1 MLPNGLEKYMAFM
14 LGKNLVFTDTMQF
27 MISSLE
33 KLVKHLPE
41 DKVKYFSQEIQE
53 KEQELVKQKGIF
65 PWEFMNKNLDEPKFP
80 KKENFYYSF
89 RYIVPLNI
97 SMFALKIMSIIEK
110 LGMNLKW
117 RWWEIIMIW
126 RWKQMFCC

>member
-1 MLPNGLEKYMAFM
+1 MAFM

-65 PWEFMNKNLDEPKFP
+65 P
-80 KKENFYYSF
+80 
-89 RYIVPLNI
+89 
-97 SMFALKIMSIIEK
+97 
-110 LGMNLKW
+110 
-117 RWWEIIMIW
+117 
-126 RWKQMFCC
+126 

>member
-53 KEQELVKQKGIF
+53 KAQELVKQKGIF
-65 PWEFMNKNLDEPKFP
+65 P
-80 KKENFYYSF
+80 
-89 RYIVPLNI
+89 
-97 SMFALKIMSIIEK
+97 
-110 LGMNLKW
+110 
-117 RWWEIIMIW
+117 
-126 RWKQMFCC
+126 

>member
-1 MLPNGLEKYMAFM
+1 MLPNGLEKYMAFV

-33 KLVKHLPE
+33 KLVKNLPE

-65 PWEFMNKNLDEPKFP
+65 P
-80 KKENFYYSF
+80 
-89 RYIVPLNI
+89 
-97 SMFALKIMSIIEK
+97 
-110 LGMNLKW
+110 
-117 RWWEIIMIW
+117 
-126 RWKQMFCC
+126 

>member
-41 DKVKYFSQEIQE
+41 
-53 KEQELVKQKGIF
+53 
-65 PWEFMNKNLDEPKFP
+65 NKN
-80 KKENFYYSF
+80 
-89 RYIVPLNI
+89 
-97 SMFALKIMSIIEK
+97 
-110 LGMNLKW
+110 
-117 RWWEIIMIW
+117 
-126 RWKQMFCC
+126 